1 MKNEFVKSILTKCTE
16 DVFQARDFKVAKY
29 NMRGIIENSNIKTKK
44 QMLLDL
50 DKLNNLVAIQRYCA
64 NALLKFEGLGVS

>member
-1 MKNEFVKSILTKCTE
+1 
-16 DVFQARDFKVAKY
+16 
-29 NMRGIIENSNIKTKK
+29 MRGIIENSNIKTKK